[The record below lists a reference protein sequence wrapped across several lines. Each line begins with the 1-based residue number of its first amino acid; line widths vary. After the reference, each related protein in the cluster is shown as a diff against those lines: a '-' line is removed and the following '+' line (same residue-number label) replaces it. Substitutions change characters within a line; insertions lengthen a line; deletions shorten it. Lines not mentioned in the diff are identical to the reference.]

1 MANEATLSDS
11 NNPWPGKLF
20 TLSDPE
26 GEGWDHA
33 AGCKE
38 HFDYQGKMIE
48 PEVVLAIIR
57 QDEEKVKALTGLE
70 NPKVFHTTEDD
81 TLFIYYSDHGYGKMA
96 FFLEACESGS
106 VFDTLPSN
114 LNIYAFTSANQ
125 TELAWCDYCPPN
137 DVVNHKSI
145 GVCMS
150 MYYDNEYQLLWE
162 QESTTITLG
171 ELFQKTHD
179 EVAKYKNQ
187 EVSEWG
193 ALSMRDLPMTTF
205 IGDKPIKTRHFAQR
219 AASTTRVEK
228 SEAPIHEAKWRAI
241 RADSNA
247 NGAAFAELR
256 ELLSVRA
263 KEEVEAMRLGAAV
276 LGEKKM
282 SEKLNVDTFEYD
294 RECASEVFDALLS
307 KCKHSLPFPATTRH
321 LVHAVCE
328 KGLHQNVEWS
338 EICL

>member
-81 TLFIYYSDHGYGKMA
+81 TLFIYYSDHGYEGGVGCGNDRISTKQMQDALKDLHENKRYGKMA

-114 LNIYAFTSANQ
+114 LNIYAFTS
-125 TELAWCDYCPPN
+125 
-137 DVVNHKSI
+137 
-145 GVCMS
+145 
-150 MYYDNEYQLLWE
+150 LLGRF
-162 QESTTITLG
+162 L
-171 ELFQKTHD
+171 LL
-179 EVAKYKNQ
+179 
-187 EVSEWG
+187 
-193 ALSMRDLPMTTF
+193 ALSFSGR
-205 IGDKPIKTRHFAQR
+205 
-219 AASTTRVEK
+219 
-228 SEAPIHEAKWRAI
+228 
-241 RADSNA
+241 
-247 NGAAFAELR
+247 
-256 ELLSVRA
+256 
-263 KEEVEAMRLGAAV
+263 
-276 LGEKKM
+276 
-282 SEKLNVDTFEYD
+282 
-294 RECASEVFDALLS
+294 
-307 KCKHSLPFPATTRH
+307 SL
-321 LVHAVCE
+321 
-328 KGLHQNVEWS
+328 
-338 EICL
+338 